1 MSPARDALRETFAQ
15 LDALRATERRVAMAT
30 LVTAKGATPRKEGA
44 KMWVGEG
51 GRILG
56 AVTIGGCI
64 DARVVEE
71 SEGVLADGAPR
82 LVTMS
87 LSDADAWEIGFTC
100 GGEVEVLIEPVSL
113 TDPGDPVMRAYDA
126 VRAARD
132 RGHRAVMIAPL
143 GGAIA
148 RYVIGED
155 ETRHGTLGSVGD
167 ESFAAALAI
176 GMWEDGASRVAELGG
191 SKTRYFFELHAPPSS
206 LIVFGAGHVSIPLIA
221 IAHTLGWRTLLV
233 DARERYATRERFP
246 EADEIRTGIVRD
258 IAASL
263 TYDKNTSVVLT
274 AHDYK
279 FEVPVLR
286 EVLRREAAYIGLL
299 GSRKR
304 GRAVLDFLAQEGY
317 SAAELARVHVPVG
330 LDLGAET
337 AAEIAVATA
346 AEIIA
351 ARNHRS
357 GAPLSARA

>member
-71 SEGVLADGAPR
+71 SEAVLANGAPR

-100 GGEVEVLIEPVSL
+100 GGEVEVLIEPVAL
-113 TDPGDPVMRAYDA
+113 DDPTDPVMRAYDA
-126 VRAARD
+126 VRAARAEG
-132 RGHRAVMIAPL
+132 RRAVIAAPL
-143 GGAIA
+143 RGGVA
-148 RYVIGED
+148 RVVLRED
-155 ETRHGTLGSVGD
+155 DSRNGTLGRADLDGGAGV
-167 ESFAAALAI
+167 AAREVLR
-176 GMWEDGASRVAELGG
+176 GGASRVITIDEAPF
-191 SKTRYFFELHAPPSS
+191 FFELHAPPSA
-206 LIVFGAGHVSIPLIA
+206 LIVFGAGHVAIPLVA

-246 EADEIRTGIVRD
+246 EADEIRTGILGD

-263 TYDKNTSVVLT
+263 TYDRSTSVVLT

-286 EVLRREAAYIGLL
+286 EVLRREPAYIGLL

-304 GRAVLDFLAQEGY
+304 GRAVLDFLAQEGFG
-317 SAAELARVHVPVG
+317 AEDLARVHVPVG

-337 AAEIAVATA
+337 AAEIALATA
-346 AEIIA
+346 AEIMA
-351 ARNHRS
+351 VRNGRS
-357 GAPLSARA
+357 GEPLSGRG